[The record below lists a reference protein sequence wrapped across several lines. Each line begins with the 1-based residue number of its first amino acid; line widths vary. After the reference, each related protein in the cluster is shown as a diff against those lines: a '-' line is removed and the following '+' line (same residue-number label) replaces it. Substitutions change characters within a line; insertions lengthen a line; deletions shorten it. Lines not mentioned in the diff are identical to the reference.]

1 MKTFIEK
8 VLKRTDLTIGEM
20 EDASRQLF
28 SPETDE
34 RQKAAFLAAL
44 QTKGEA
50 VSELTGLAKE
60 MQAHAIQLPKTLPDV
75 MDNCGTG
82 GDGSQSFNI
91 STTSAFVL
99 AGAGVKVA
107 KHGNRSISSKTGS
120 ADVLEELGVHLS
132 ATPEE
137 MTTLLEE
144 NNIAFLFAQEVHP
157 AMKHVMPVRKA
168 LGVPTIFNLIGPLT
182 NPAALSTQ
190 LMGVYREEKLEAI
203 GEVLKNL
210 GRERAVVVHGSGGLD
225 EASLSGTSRCVLLA
239 DGQLTSFDLT
249 PEEVGLKRVDN
260 RELTGGDARVN
271 ADILKAVLKGRKG
284 PHRDVVLLNAGLG
297 LMASGKAETPLEGV
311 RLAEKSIDTGAA
323 LKRLEHLIAYNKE
336 AV

>member
-1 MKTFIEK
+1 MRTFIEK
-8 VLKRTDLTIGEM
+8 VMNREDLTSDEM
-20 EDASRQLF
+20 QKASRQLF
-28 SPETDE
+28 SPEIDE
-34 RQKAAFLAAL
+34 RQKAAFLIAL
-44 QTKGEA
+44 KTKGEA
-50 VSELTGLAKE
+50 VSELTGLARE
-60 MQAHAIQLPKTLPDV
+60 MKAHAVKFPNVLPAV

-132 ATPEE
+132 ATPED
-137 MTTLLEE
+137 MIQLLEE
-144 NNIAFLFAQEVHP
+144 NNIAFLFAQKVHP

-182 NPAALSTQ
+182 NPAELSTQ
-190 LMGVYREEKLEAI
+190 LMGIYQKEKVDAI
-203 GEVLKNL
+203 AEVLKNL
-210 GRERAVVVHGSGGLD
+210 GRERAVAVHGSGGLD
-225 EASLSGTSRCVLLA
+225 EASLSGPSSCIFLKE
-239 DGQLTSFDLT
+239 GELTAFELT

-260 RELTGGDARVN
+260 QALKGGDAKEN
-271 ADILKAVLKGRKG
+271 AAILKAVLKGKQG

-297 LMASGKAETPLEGV
+297 LLASGKAKTPLEGI
-311 RLAEKSIDTGAA
+311 RLAQESIDSGAA
-323 LKRLEHLIAYNKE
+323 LEKLEHLVAFNKE

>member
-1 MKTFIEK
+1 MKNFIEK
-8 VLKRTDLTIGEM
+8 VMNQQDLTSDEM
-20 EDASRQLF
+20 QDASRQLF
-28 SPETDE
+28 SPEIDE
-34 RQKAAFLAAL
+34 RQKAAFLTAL

-60 MQAHAIQLPKTLPDV
+60 MKAHAVQLPKMLPAV

-137 MTTLLEE
+137 MTQLLEE
-144 NNIAFLFAQEVHP
+144 NNIAFLFAQKVHP

-168 LGVPTIFNLIGPLT
+168 LGIPTIFNLIGPLT

-190 LMGVYREEKLEAI
+190 LMGVYREEKLETIAQ
-203 GEVLKNL
+203 VLKNL
-210 GRERAVVVHGSGGLD
+210 GRERALVVHGSGGLD
-225 EASLSGTSRCVLLA
+225 EASLSGPSRCILLA
-239 DGQLTSFDLT
+239 DGQLTAFDLT
-249 PEEVGLKRVDN
+249 PEEVGLKRVGN
-260 RELTGGDARVN
+260 QELKGGDAKEN
-271 ADILKAVLKGRKG
+271 AAILKAVLKGKQG

-311 RLAEKSIDTGAA
+311 RLAQESIDTGAA
-323 LKRLEHLIAYNKE
+323 LKRLEHLVAYNKE